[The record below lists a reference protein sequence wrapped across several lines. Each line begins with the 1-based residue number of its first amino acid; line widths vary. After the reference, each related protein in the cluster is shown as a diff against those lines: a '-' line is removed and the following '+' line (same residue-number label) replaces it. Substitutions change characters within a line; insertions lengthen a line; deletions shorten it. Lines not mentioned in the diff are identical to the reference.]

1 MFVDVYIFLY
11 VSKGGNKLVFGCKD
25 LRYPEEWL
33 GYGWKKMDVRPDI
46 LGLILCAIETS
57 S

>member
-1 MFVDVYIFLY
+1 MYIFFY
-11 VSKGGNKLVFGCKD
+11 VSKGGNRCKD
-25 LRYPEEWL
+25 LKYPQEWL

-46 LGLILCAIETS
+46 LGLILCATETS